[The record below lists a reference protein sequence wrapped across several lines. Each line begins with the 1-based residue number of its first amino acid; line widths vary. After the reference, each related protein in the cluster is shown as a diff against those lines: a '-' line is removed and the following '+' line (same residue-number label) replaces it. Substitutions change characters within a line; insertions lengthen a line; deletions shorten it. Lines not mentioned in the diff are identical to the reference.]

1 MIFVHTAPILQSLP
15 LWITQGAASAAR
27 GGVCAGKIP
36 PNVMLE
42 KRFGIDS
49 ILERVAKEELM
60 LPKDFQRLLATIDKA
75 YLGTVPAEDK
85 RRVVLQG
92 YHHNDLLF
100 PSQLWLG
107 RLGFWAA
114 MFLFS
119 SVQE

>member
-1 MIFVHTAPILQSLP
+1 MSVCAA
-15 LWITQGAASAAR
+15 GAGGYGG
-27 GGVCAGKIP
+27 GGVCVGKSP

-49 ILERVAKEELM
+49 ILERVSKEELM

-92 YHHNDLLF
+92 CQHNDLSP
-100 PSQLWLG
+100 PSQL
-107 RLGFWAA
+107 RL
-114 MFLFS
+114 FLFS